1 LIIKG
6 LRRPRAAQVVDS
18 HGFTTIC
25 NLIHFFL
32 VLLSQLGYCVY
43 MILRNTHDPRY
54 TIKKNRP
61 VYVYKNLHKNCWS
74 IKQHGLV
81 KAHIPQGESVGLW
94 DCYFHVD
101 AKGREKVVREKRKNV
116 HAFVKG
122 YLQDAENVN
131 TDRPATEVTY
141 NPYKYET
148 FVDKNTEKFVY
159 YADEVLLTHNQVT
172 AYIP

>member
-1 LIIKG
+1 MPDNEAVKILK
-6 LRRPRAAQVVDS
+6 LS
-18 HGFTTIC
+18 
-25 NLIHFFL
+25 HFFL
-32 VLLSQLGYCVY
+32 AIIIKLDYCVY
-43 MILRNTHDPRY
+43 MILRNQQDPRY

-61 VYVYKNLHKNCWS
+61 VYVYKNLHKDCWS

-81 KAHIPQGESVGLW
+81 KAHIPKDHEIGLW

-101 AKGREKVVREKRKNV
+101 RKGREKVLREKRKNV

-122 YLQDAENVN
+122 YLQDAENVD

-148 FVDKNTEKFVY
+148 FVDKHTEKFVY
-159 YADEVLLTHNQVT
+159 YADEVLLSHNQVL

>member
-1 LIIKG
+1 MIK
-6 LRRPRAAQVVDS
+6 
-18 HGFTTIC
+18 
-25 NLIHFFL
+25 
-32 VLLSQLGYCVY
+32 
-43 MILRNTHDPRY
+43 RNQHDPRY
-54 TIKKNRP
+54 TIKKDRP
-61 VYVYKNLHKNCWS
+61 VYVYKNLHKDCWS
-74 IKQHGLV
+74 VKQHGLV
-81 KAHIPQGESVGLW
+81 KAHIPQDEAIGLW

-101 AKGREKVVREKRKNV
+101 AKGRQKVLREKRKNV

-148 FVDKNTEKFVY
+148 FVDTSNEKFVY
-159 YADEVLLTHNQVT
+159 YADEVVLTHNKVI

>member
-1 LIIKG
+1 MIK
-6 LRRPRAAQVVDS
+6 
-18 HGFTTIC
+18 
-25 NLIHFFL
+25 
-32 VLLSQLGYCVY
+32 
-43 MILRNTHDPRY
+43 RNQHDPRY
-54 TIKKNRP
+54 IIKKNRP
-61 VYVYKNLHKNCWS
+61 VYVYKNLHKDCWS

-81 KAHIPQGESVGLW
+81 KAHIPQGESIGLW

-101 AKGREKVVREKRKNV
+101 MKGREKVLREKRKNV

-159 YADEVLLTHNQVT
+159 YADEVLLSHNQVT
-172 AYIP
+172 AYIPQN